1 MPEGK
6 FCNRRPINTEEDL
19 KALLGDKGGQQYYK
33 EMEMLEVDTVAL
45 WETLQKTCKSR
56 TRTWLE
62 ICAHCGLCANS
73 CFLYTAN
80 NRDPKQVPSYKIQST
95 LGEMLRRKGQVDTKF
110 MIDTMEVAWAKCTCC
125 NRCGT
130 YCPHGIDMGVMFSYL
145 RGVLYSQGF
154 VPWELQDRCGY
165 APRIRRPDG
174 RDHRRLGGHLRNGW
188 PRKTRKSGRASRS
201 RSTRKTAMSCTS

>member
-80 NRDPKQVPSYKIQST
+80 NRDPKQVPSYKIQS
-95 LGEMLRRKGQVDTKF
+95 LSL
-110 MIDTMEVAWAKCTCC
+110 I
-125 NRCGT
+125 
-130 YCPHGIDMGVMFSYL
+130 HI
-145 RGVLYSQGF
+145 
-154 VPWELQDRCGY
+154 
-165 APRIRRPDG
+165 
-174 RDHRRLGGHLRNGW
+174 
-188 PRKTRKSGRASRS
+188 
-201 RSTRKTAMSCTS
+201 

>member
-95 LGEMLRRKGQVDTKF
+95 LGEMLRPQGTGRH
-110 MIDTMEVAWAKCTCC
+110 EVHDRYDGSGMGEMYLLQPLRHVLPARHRHGRHVQLSA
-125 NRCGT
+125 RRAVFSGLRAVGT
-130 YCPHGIDMGVMFSYL
+130 
-145 RGVLYSQGF
+145 
-154 VPWELQDRCGY
+154 QDRCGY
-165 APRIRRPDG
+165 ASAYTAPR
-174 RDHRRLGGHLRNGW
+174 W
-188 PRKTRKSGRASRS
+188 T
-201 RSTRKTAMSCTS
+201 